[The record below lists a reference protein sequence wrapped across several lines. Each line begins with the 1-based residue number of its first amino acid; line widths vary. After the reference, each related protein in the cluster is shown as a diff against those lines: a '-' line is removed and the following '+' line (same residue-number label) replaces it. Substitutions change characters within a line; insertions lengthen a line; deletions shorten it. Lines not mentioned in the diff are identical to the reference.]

1 MDLYP
6 YSGTRSGAVNDSEH
20 EALWGG
26 IPDGLLPGQAS
37 NALAVSVGGGS
48 WTVQPGKFR
57 IAGHVLDVDT
67 LQTGTLP
74 GGATATRVSVI
85 TAFVDRTQSPW
96 TYGIRIA
103 LGTPGAGRPAVD
115 PNPTG
120 LYQVALRSFTTATNG
135 ATTLGEDERPY
146 AAGMPWQ
153 TYTPLWTNVGSN
165 VFSVR
170 TGRWRRV
177 APKHVKGRIY
187 VAMALDGVGSGP
199 VTTTLP
205 TEPRRAGIRHAFH
218 GHAEG
223 PGAVLEAVC
232 FANGSGK
239 TVERI
244 LEVNSSL
251 TANLT
256 ADRCNAGRLFTLEFE
271 YEEA

>member
-37 NALAVSVGGGS
+37 NALAVSVGGGN
-48 WTVQPGKFR
+48 WTVQPGRFR

-67 LQTGTLP
+67 AQTGPLP
-74 GGATATRVSVI
+74 GGATATRTSVI

-96 TYGIRIA
+96 TYGIRIV
-103 LGTPGAGRPAVD
+103 LGTPGAGRPALSQSATAV
-115 PNPTG
+115 
-120 LYQVALRSFTTATNG
+120 YEVALRSFTTATNG
-135 ATTLGEDERPY
+135 ATTLGDDERPY

-170 TGRWRRV
+170 TGRWRRI
-177 APKHVKGRIY
+177 APKHVIGRIY
-187 VAMALDGVGSGP
+187 VAMSVDGTGSGT
-199 VTTTLP
+199 VTTSLP
-205 TEPRRAGIRHAFH
+205 TEPARGIRHAFH

-223 PGAVLEAVC
+223 PAAILEAVC
-232 FANGSGK
+232 FAGGSGK

-244 LEVNSSL
+244 LEVNSAV
-251 TANLT
+251 TQNLT
-256 ADRCNAGRLFTLEFE
+256 TDRCTAGRLFTLAFD